1 LGKIIYWSTKVAHDY
16 SNLSKAI
23 GIHILNFTSIPQEEN
38 YHNVF
43 HIIEKEDGF
52 AYFKDS
58 ELHTIKLNKVY
69 QWFKWGITGYI
80 C

>member
-1 LGKIIYWSTKVAHDY
+1 MAE
-16 SNLSKAI
+16 
-23 GIHILNFTSIPQEEN
+23 FTQLIQKTQEN

-69 QWFKWGITGYI
+69 Q
-80 C
+80 